1 MSITFATE
9 ESLTFENIFASSC
22 ALKNSGNIKSNLVQC
37 FIIIYIYIFCTPHIA
52 KVLTPYLQS
61 DIFSATNCGIHH
73 AHGTSISLLFT
84 TLTLFWENVFH
95 HCCLSYY
102 RIKVSLWQR
111 SIPTEGFCRYKHW
124 LYSLQNDSLRHV
136 AMIYFITYVPHE
148 FHDDLM
154 IWQRYPYRWP
164 LLCVNSTVSDFPTKA
179 QWCGALMISLMLAK
193 TSSWK
198 AVELPVVWGTVTVM
212 LSNCTGNKI
221 MLTSQKQTLGR
232 RHYYDKFCYQ
242 DDYDKDIRYHWPL
255 LLTWFNFNPS
265 MDK

>member
-1 MSITFATE
+1 MDVASHFPGNEFSFGNHIKDFKGSWWSSRLIGFLSFKLFSLMSITFATE

-124 LYSLQNDSLRHV
+124 LYSLQNDSLWHV
-136 AMIYFITYVPHE
+136 AMIYFITYVPH
-148 FHDDLM
+148 
-154 IWQRYPYRWP
+154 
-164 LLCVNSTVSDFPTKA
+164 
-179 QWCGALMISLMLAK
+179 
-193 TSSWK
+193 
-198 AVELPVVWGTVTVM
+198 
-212 LSNCTGNKI
+212 
-221 MLTSQKQTLGR
+221 
-232 RHYYDKFCYQ
+232 
-242 DDYDKDIRYHWPL
+242 
-255 LLTWFNFNPS
+255 
-265 MDK
+265 